1 MDENVSVLILRKKIY
16 KDFRKIL
23 KKYSIFNNWVLIES
37 KQQSELIHLP
47 LLTPWCD

>member
-1 MDENVSVLILRKKIY
+1 MDENVSVLILRKKY

-37 KQQSELIHLP
+37 KQQSELIHFP
-47 LLTPWCD
+47 LLTLRCD